1 MTTYEHE
8 VENSKYKLLGFEND
22 KSLAVIMV
30 IATGKIIRVKLSE
43 VLNSEIMDNLNK
55 MEVKNMYKKFYS
67 QGGALTAYDIND
79 RNENSWMIYI
89 ILNLLL
95 FTFYIFTSIAATK
108 PIYLESLG
116 IIVTPGT
123 FLYPLTFL
131 IVDLLNEQFGLRLAR
146 RAILFAFASNA
157 MIIILLYGSTF
168 LPGLPGW
175 KLDGPYN
182 DVIIQVSSV
191 LIASSVSFLVSEN
204 INSYLLCKIKE
215 LTNSKYLFLRIFL
228 STFFAVIIDSFLFCF
243 IAFYGAMQTS
253 DILNM
258 IYVGNDQQV
267 CFAFINILPAYGAR
281 SLFKRYITGDTQAQ
295 PHAS

>member
-1 MTTYEHE
+1 EGDI
-8 VENSKYKLLGFEND
+8 ENSKYKLLGFENN
-22 KSLAVIMV
+22 KNLAVIM
-30 IATGKIIRVKLSE
+30 IIDTGKVIKIKLSE
-43 VLNSEIMDNLNK
+43 VVNSEIMDNLNK
-55 MEVKNMYKKFYS
+55 MEVKNLYKKFYS
-67 QGGALTAYDIND
+67 QGGTLTAYDLND

-108 PIYLESLG
+108 PIYLESLD
-116 IIVTPGT
+116 IIITPGT

-131 IVDLLNEQFGLRLAR
+131 IVDLLNENFGLRLAR

-157 MIIILLYGSTF
+157 MIIILLYASTF

-175 KLDGPYN
+175 KLDTPYN

-191 LIASSVSFLVSEN
+191 LVASSVSFLVSEN

-215 LTNSKYLFLRIFL
+215 LTNSRFLFLRIFL
-228 STFFAVIIDSFLFCF
+228 STLFAVIIDSFVFCY
-243 IAFYGAMQTS
+243 IAFYGSMQNN

-258 IYVGNDQQV
+258 IYVQIAIKV
-267 CFAFINILPAYGAR
+267 CFAFFNILPAYGAR
-281 SLFKRYITGDTQAQ
+281 SLFKRYITDSQAK
-295 PHAS
+295 